1 LKANGAQLVVAD
13 LGELL
18 TARFKQSLRPAA

>member
-1 LKANGAQLVVAD
+1 LKANGALLVVAD

-18 TARFKQSLRPAA
+18 TARFRQSSRPAA